1 MRDDILWLADSSLSS
16 KHAFRVGSER
26 MNSPVRTLI
35 AAVAASLS
43 TIVPLQLRADEPR
56 PVSFR
61 HEVLPALTKSGCSAG
76 TCHGT
81 PAGKNGFR
89 LSLRGYDPGFDIHTL
104 TREVQSRRV
113 NPLRPAESLLLL
125 KATAQVPHEGGRRF
139 ATDSVTYRLLHDWI
153 AQGAKDDSSTAPE
166 LLGLEVT
173 PADQTV
179 EIPAAPEPLRV
190 FARFADG
197 ARREVTHLARLSVHD
212 DDIASV
218 APEGQVTPLSGGEA
232 VVSAEYCNQFATARV
247 IVLEQVPGF
256 QWSDPPENNEID
268 RHVFAR
274 LKLLRIEPSPLTTD
288 AEFLRR
294 VYLDAIGRLPT
305 PDEARRF
312 LDSSGADRR
321 AKLID
326 ELLDQP
332 EFADWWALKW
342 ADRLGCNQRFVGKD
356 GAIKYHQWIRHAMA
370 SNMPEDEFAYAI
382 LTADGPN
389 YSVPEAGFWRRLR
402 RGGIGQRID
411 PLLAA
416 EEISQLF
423 LGVRIQCA
431 RCHNHPAERWTQDD
445 FYGLAAFFPRV
456 RFKDGPFV
464 NHQYDKENTIYI
476 TADGEVRHPRTGQ
489 PMSPHVLDGEPAEFR
504 PGQDR
509 REVFARWVI
518 DPENPYF
525 ARASVNRIWYHLF
538 GRGLV
543 EPVDDFRGSNPPSH
557 PELLDDLAADFARD
571 GFDRKRL
578 IRTILNSRVYQLSS
592 QTTPSNAE
600 DDRYF
605 SHARVRL
612 LQAEQLLDAVS
623 QAAGAPERFP
633 GQPLGTPAVA
643 LPDGE
648 YKHPFLEAFGR
659 PPRASACECERDP
672 ETNLLQALQLVSGRT
687 VSSLI
692 RSDAGRAARLASSL
706 QGPDEILNELF
717 LATLTRHP
725 TAKEREL
732 LKPRLV
738 EDATRRQAVED
749 ILWMLVNHSEF
760 LFQH

>member
-1 MRDDILWLADSSLSS
+1 
-16 KHAFRVGSER
+16 
-26 MNSPVRTLI
+26 MNSSPRPLI
-35 AAVAASLS
+35 ALLAVSLA
-43 TIVPLQLRADEPR
+43 TTAPPACGDDQPR

-61 HEVLPALTKSGCSAG
+61 HEVLPALTKAGCSAG

-89 LSLRGYDPGFDIHTL
+89 LSLRGYDPALDIHTL

-113 NPLRPAESLLLL
+113 NPLRPDESLLLL

-139 ATDSVTYRLLHDWI
+139 DADSVTYRLLRDWI
-153 AQGAKDDSSTAPE
+153 AQEAKDDSSTAPE
-166 LLGLEVT
+166 LLGLEIT

-197 ARREVTHLARLSVHD
+197 PRREVTHLARLSAHD
-212 DDIASV
+212 ENLASV
-218 APEGQVTPLSGGEA
+218 SPDGHVTPLSRGEA
-232 VVSAEYCNQFATARV
+232 VVSAEYCNQFTTSRV
-247 IVLEQVPGF
+247 VVLEHVPALE
-256 QWSDPPENNEID
+256 WPDPPENNEID

-294 VYLDAIGRLPT
+294 VYLDAIGRLPS

-312 LDSSGADRR
+312 LDSSDADRR

-382 LTADGPN
+382 LTAHGPN
-389 YSVPEAGFWRRLR
+389 YSVPQAGFWRRLR

-423 LGVRIQCA
+423 LGVRVQCA

-464 NHQYDKENTIYI
+464 NHQYDKENTIY
-476 TADGEVRHPRTGQ
+476 TTGDGEVTHPRTGR
-489 PMSPHVLDGEPAEFR
+489 PMPPRVLDGPPAEFQ

-509 REVFARWVI
+509 REVFARWVT

-525 ARASVNRIWYHLF
+525 ARASVNRVWYHLF

-557 PELLDDLAADFARD
+557 PELLDALAADFARN
-571 GFDRKRL
+571 GFDRKQL
-578 IRTILNSRVYQLSS
+578 IRTVLNSRVYQLSS
-592 QTTPSNAE
+592 QTTPTTAD

-605 SHARVRL
+605 SHARIRL

-633 GQPLGTPAVA
+633 GQPLGTPAIA

-648 YKHPFLEAFGR
+648 YKHPFLDAFGR

-687 VSSLI
+687 VSDLI
-692 RSDAGRAARLASSL
+692 RSDAGRAARLADSSVSVA
-706 QGPDEILNELF
+706 QILDELF
-717 LATLTRHP
+717 LATLTRLP
-725 TAKEREL
+725 TADEREL
-732 LKPRLV
+732 LNPRIAPAGA
-738 EDATRRQAVED
+738 DRRQAIED